1 MLYSHVNGV
10 QRNKQGPPFQTL
22 VRFAWLR
29 FLWPHRYAK
38 FSMYMQA
45 SNGTNHQTWK
55 QIGLL
60 RSMLLAVLLSARF
73 LFVLALTALLALK
86 AASMCIVRC
95 HSWCELD
102 IVKPSH
108 QNSKETSFSLGSLF
122 FEALHIHKGK
132 KAILHLTR
140 LSNNGTIERISNA
153 PTLFH
158 GRLDLHQVCLI
169 LQHLGFRSKISLG
182 GERPIWTWKSS
193 KWIHCKKNYDTLG
206 TVLL

>member
-1 MLYSHVNGV
+1 M
-10 QRNKQGPPFQTL
+10 RNSLCTCKRPMEQTIRQLGNKSDCKDQCLWLL
-22 VRFAWLR
+22 V
-29 FLWPHRYAK
+29 
-38 FSMYMQA
+38 
-45 SNGTNHQTWK
+45 
-55 QIGLL
+55 
-60 RSMLLAVLLSARF
+60 VLLSARF

-182 GERPIWTWKSS
+182 GERPI
-193 KWIHCKKNYDTLG
+193 
-206 TVLL
+206 